1 MYVPTEKK
9 KLCKPYEYTIPTDQN
24 KNYWKCPF
32 FAQVLFKINRKNE
45 VYTDTVA
52 LSPHTHYKV

>member
-9 KLCKPYEYTIPTDQN
+9 KLPKPYEYSIPTDQN
-24 KNYWKCPF
+24 KNYWKRPF
-32 FAQVLFKINRKNE
+32 FVPVPFKINKKNE
-45 VYTDTVA
+45 VYTCTIA